1 MLAYRLQYCIK
12 RITHNNQVGFNA
24 RYLKLVLHLKS
35 VNELVTLIDYEHI
48 NRKIMSI
55 GAEKAFSKIQH
66 TFIIKTQQTRS
77 RGKLPQLDKEHLQK
91 AKASI
96 TFNDN

>member
-1 MLAYRLQYCIK
+1 
-12 RITHNNQVGFNA
+12 
-24 RYLKLVLHLKS
+24 
-35 VNELVTLIDYEHI
+35 
-48 NRKIMSI
+48 MSI

-66 TFIIKTQQTRS
+66 IFIIKTQQTRS

-91 AKASI
+91 PKASI